1 MQTSISRQGITKW
14 IRTKEDASQEEAIA
28 QKEKEGDGDAGN
40 ATASRYRRRWARQVA
55 ACVGPGTGT
64 QATGTGV
71 ERIGAGANREQ
82 HTGEQEKFLDMLV
95 QKLWPNV
102 VPESM
107 STDAES
113 LRTYLKP
120 VRFGEPAN
128 SQYIQTVTTS
138 LTNKETTLTCTLLEK
153 EFICEC
159 SWCCKLFPLAMKQC
173 PMCPDEQFTVTRS
186 AGRKHGQSIM

>member
-14 IRTKEDASQEEAIA
+14 IRTKEDASQEEDIV

-40 ATASRYRRRWARQVA
+40 ATASRYLRRWARQVA

-95 QKLWPNV
+95 QKLWPNF

-138 LTNKETTLTCTLLEK
+138 LTISLYSGQMARRTGIIPETEPFPVLIWVCQWK
-153 EFICEC
+153 R
-159 SWCCKLFPLAMKQC
+159 WCKLFGFR
-173 PMCPDEQFTVTRS
+173 DEDDLVE
-186 AGRKHGQSIM
+186 IVLNL